1 MYGGWKGRVD
11 GAVIPL
17 CTIVFKGVWLYG
29 ALADAFIGS
38 FNPLLLSCHGNWKP
52 NQGGGWGWGDGDCLL
67 VSDKEPKEKT
77 VL

>member
-1 MYGGWKGRVD
+1 MRWKGRVD
-11 GAVIPL
+11 VAVIPL

-52 NQGGGWGWGDGDCLL
+52 NPGRRGDGDCLL